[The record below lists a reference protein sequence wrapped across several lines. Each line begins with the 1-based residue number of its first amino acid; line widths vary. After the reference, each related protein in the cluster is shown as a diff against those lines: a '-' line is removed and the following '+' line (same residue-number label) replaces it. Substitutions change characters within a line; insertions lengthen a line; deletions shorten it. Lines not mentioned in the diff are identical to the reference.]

1 VDTKGNPVDDV
12 PVSFEVT
19 QGDGSFGRETTLTV
33 NSDDNGRASAV
44 LTLGPE
50 EGLNN
55 NVVNTSFPDL
65 TGLPATFVASGVVPG
80 QPEDTT
86 VNGVVLD
93 NSNISIPGATA
104 SIKGTGLDTT
114 TDDQGQFTIT
124 EVPVGTVTLDLVTAD
139 FRADRLSVLLGNG
152 DGTFFFGVGTLV
164 EFRRPQSVVLADL
177 DNDGLLDLVT
187 QKFLGPPVTVRLGN
201 GDGTFGAREIVSAGN
216 NPGRPAVGDL
226 DGDGILDLVMSNRL
240 NNSISVLLGNGD
252 GTFEAPQRY
261 SAGERGSLGGGR
273 ALADLNG
280 DGLLDLV
287 ASNVNQE
294 VSVLLHQ

>member
-1 VDTKGNPVDDV
+1 MTATALGFVGEVEFRATALPGTPDKILAISGENQRGVAGDPLPLAFVVLVVDTKGNPVDDV

-114 TDDQGQFTIT
+114 TDDQ
-124 EVPVGTVTLDLVTAD
+124 
-139 FRADRLSVLLGNG
+139 DR
-152 DGTFFFGVGTLV
+152 
-164 EFRRPQSVVLADL
+164 
-177 DNDGLLDLVT
+177 
-187 QKFLGPPVTVRLGN
+187 
-201 GDGTFGAREIVSAGN
+201 
-216 NPGRPAVGDL
+216 
-226 DGDGILDLVMSNRL
+226 
-240 NNSISVLLGNGD
+240 
-252 GTFEAPQRY
+252 
-261 SAGERGSLGGGR
+261 
-273 ALADLNG
+273 
-280 DGLLDLV
+280 
-287 ASNVNQE
+287 
-294 VSVLLHQ
+294 